1 MEEFYNFTISGRQ
14 DGDNGENNEESRQD
28 GGFFAVKA
36 GEFCFYVI
44 VVVGQVE
51 GHYQLPASTKTT
63 KYEHVIPRL
72 AAAEYDPQIDG
83 VLLILNTVGGDIEA
97 GLAIA
102 ELIAGM
108 SKPTA
113 SVVIGGGHS
122 IGIPLAAATD
132 RSFIVKT
139 ATMTV
144 HPVRMNGLVLGA
156 PQAFDYF
163 RGIQERIIGFV
174 AEHSRISADR
184 FRELMMYAGELV
196 MDLGTV
202 LDGQRAVSEGLA
214 DEIGGLGKA
223 VAYLAPRCEE
233 LNNEEKA

>member
-1 MEEFYNFTISGRQ
+1 MEEFYNFTISARQ
-14 DGDNGENNEESRQD
+14 DGDNGELSEDSRQD

-36 GEFCFYVI
+36 GEYCFYVI
-44 VVVGQVE
+44 MVIGQVE
-51 GHYQLPASTKTT
+51 GHYQLPVNTKTT

-72 AAAEYDPQIDG
+72 TAAEYDPQIDG

-108 SKPTA
+108 RKPTA

-163 RGIQERIIGFV
+163 RSIQERIIGFV
-174 AEHSRISADR
+174 AEHSRVSADR

-202 LDGQRAVSEGLA
+202 LDGERAVGEGFA
-214 DEIGGLGKA
+214 DEVGGLDEA
-223 VAYLAPRCEE
+223 IAYLSQRCAEWKK
-233 LNNEEKA
+233 EK

>member
-1 MEEFYNFTISGRQ
+1 MEEFYNFTISGSH
-14 DGDNGENNEESRQD
+14 DGENGEFSDESRQD

-36 GEFCFYVI
+36 GKYCFYVI
-44 VVVGQVE
+44 MVIGQVE
-51 GHYQLPASTKTT
+51 GHYQLPANTKTT

-72 AAAEYDPQIDG
+72 AAAENDPQIDG

-108 SKPTA
+108 KKPTA
-113 SVVIGGGHS
+113 SLVIGGGHS

-132 RSFIVKT
+132 RSFMAKT

-163 RGIQERIIGFV
+163 RSIQERIVGFV
-174 AEHSRISADR
+174 TEHSRMSADR
-184 FRELMMYAGELV
+184 FRELMMNTGELV
-196 MDLGTV
+196 TDLGSV
-202 LDGQRAVSEGLA
+202 LDGERAVREGLA
-214 DEIGGLGKA
+214 DEIGGLA
-223 VAYLAPRCEE
+223 DVISYLSQRCEARK
-233 LNNEEKA
+233 NEEKP